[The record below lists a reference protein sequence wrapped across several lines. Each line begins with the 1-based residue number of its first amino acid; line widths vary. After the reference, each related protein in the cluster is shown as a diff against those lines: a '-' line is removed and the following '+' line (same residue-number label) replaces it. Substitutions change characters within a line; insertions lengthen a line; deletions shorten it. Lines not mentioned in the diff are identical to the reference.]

1 MVRSRRPEIETVL
14 RKFNPWEQNLEIS
27 SPSLTSY
34 GKLGLLTQGRGEGQ
48 RTEADE
54 RTRTA
59 DLVSLRVNCSYW
71 TILCFTLLDNRRYQH
86 ERRSVMRCNERL
98 VVCVFIFERF
108 GEGTSDIF
116 AGDLTPLP

>member
-1 MVRSRRPEIETVL
+1 L

-27 SPSLTSY
+27 SPSLTSH

-59 DLVSLRVNCSYW
+59 DLL
-71 TILCFTLLDNRRYQH
+71 I
-86 ERRSVMRCNERL
+86 
-98 VVCVFIFERF
+98 
-108 GEGTSDIF
+108 TSELF
-116 AGDLTPLP
+116 PVGGVTYSAPLWS

>member
-1 MVRSRRPEIETVL
+1 MVRSRCPEIETVL

-27 SPSLTSY
+27 SPSLTSH

-59 DLVSLRVNCSYW
+59 DFTSLRVSKRA
-71 TILCFTLLDNRRYQH
+71 FTAIPDCTEIGIDPQ
-86 ERRSVMRCNERL
+86 L
-98 VVCVFIFERF
+98 VRHTCTPTTTVVE
-108 GEGTSDIF
+108 TSCRQCKLHD
-116 AGDLTPLP
+116 